1 MLKPTILT
9 CFDIPEVWYRSLSEL
24 YHAHSGG
31 DNREYLVQHGSF
43 ENQHKRKELDYF
55 MAVIINPG
63 NRPLTPIIPDGLS
76 VAPPTDMDKIEKYF
90 AGYIIGAEVADNE
103 DYTYGE
109 RISISLQNVIEIL
122 KITPDTN
129 QAIIEVGQPLDIYL
143 NDPPCLRMIDC
154 RIKDGML
161 HFIIYFRSWDIFA
174 ALPENLGGL
183 QLLKEYMAAEIGVR
197 DGGMIISSKGAHV
210 YDYAWDQVKQLVRF
224 RDKTDPIIIDNP
236 DEGDI
241 E

>member
-9 CFDIPEVWYRSLSEL
+9 CFDIPEVWYRSISEL

-55 MAVIINPG
+55 MAVITNPG
-63 NRPLTPIIPDGLS
+63 HRPYVPVIPEGLNI
-76 VAPPTDMDKIEKYF
+76 APPTDAESIVKYF
-90 AGYIIGAEVADNE
+90 VNYIMGVEVAENE
-103 DYTYGE
+103 QYTYGS
-109 RISISLQNVIEIL
+109 RINVSLQSVIDML
-122 KITPDTN
+122 KKTPDTN
-129 QAIIEVGQPLDIYL
+129 QAIIQIGQPDDIDL
-143 NDPPCLRMIDC
+143 PDPPCLRMIDC

-183 QLLKEYMAAEIGVR
+183 QLLKEYMAAEIGVE

-210 YDYAWDQVKQLVRF
+210 YDYAWEQVKQLVRY
-224 RDKTDPIIIDNP
+224 RDKSDPTIKDNP
-236 DEGDI
+236 DEGVI